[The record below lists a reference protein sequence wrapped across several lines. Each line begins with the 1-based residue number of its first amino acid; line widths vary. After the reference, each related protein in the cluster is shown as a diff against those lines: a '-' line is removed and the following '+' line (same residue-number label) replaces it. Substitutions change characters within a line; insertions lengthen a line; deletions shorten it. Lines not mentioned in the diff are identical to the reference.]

1 MFEALAKAR
10 KKVDGEKSITYYYTL
25 VDCCSNQPYI
35 YPEGHYLAGYAM
47 YIMYDGNYNGYS
59 PDDVIATGSII
70 TSIEDSLGF
79 TVSGC
84 MLLKPATAPIGN
96 PPINLQN
103 WWDVFYA
110 NLNTT
115 PMCCDCNSSCNSL
128 FFQII
133 STGNIEY
140 GQTIYSFVGPTGNYG
155 GSNYYELAISDGITT
170 DYLYIWY
177 STQELIWYLTTTLGD
192 TTAAGSVLNSMDPI
206 PAYENVITEWE
217 PVNDKFRFQS
227 YICKT
232 PKPVVPPSEYKYPEE
247 RYQLTCCSTGE
258 ALVVNGLP
266 GVFVFQGLTSNNNHP
281 DDFLEVV
288 LTTIKDINANVIT
301 GCYRLTEAE
310 CFEEWEEVLW
320 QDFFVETEC
329 VSTCQECLPK
339 PVIIPPVT
347 NHKMIYPDFIIN
359 NADPIDAEQIFCAFG
374 DANYE
379 KVLALRYGIQFCCPT
394 DLMQS
399 TIEHEILK
407 MDITEDPN
415 ACCPVA
421 PLPGTCKKY
430 SVVIPM
436 EVEGHLYFKDCSGI
450 KRTVMFYS
458 FSTPYE
464 VFVCG
469 ITGQTSADIY
479 ILANNQDL
487 LQVQFSEGVDCN

>member
-1 MFEALAKAR
+1 MAKTPETP
-10 KKVDGEKSITYYYTL
+10 KNKYYTII
-25 VDCCSNQPYI
+25 DCCSNQAYVYPTGHPY
-35 YPEGHYLAGYAM
+35 AGTPV
-47 YIMYDGNYNGYS
+47 YIKYTGVFFD
-59 PDDVIATGSII
+59 IAPIDIVSNFEII
-70 TSIEDSLGF
+70 TSFTDS
-79 TVSGC
+79 SGNVTNGC
-84 MLLKPATAPIGN
+84 FILKSAN
-96 PPINLQN
+96 PPAGPDPVNTQN
-103 WWDVFYA
+103 WFDAIYTGLV
-110 NLNTT
+110 TT
-115 PMCCDCNSSCNSL
+115 PMCCDCNTACNSL
-128 FFQII
+128 FFQWVGVDDI
-133 STGNIEY
+133 TL
-140 GQTIYSFVGPTGNYG
+140 GQPIYSFVGPTGTYDG
-155 GSNYYELAISDGITT
+155 HNYYEILNTWIHPVVFVWFSVD
-170 DYLYIWY
+170 DQVWY
-177 STQELIWYLTTTLGD
+177 SSTVLGD
-192 TTAAGSVLNSMDPI
+192 VLTIIDTLNLTDSV
-206 PAYENVITEWE
+206 PATEGAITRW
-217 PVNDKFRFQS
+217 VSGKFQS
-227 YICKT
+227 YICKAIE
-232 PKPVVPPSEYKYPEE
+232 PIIPVVNPALTYPEE

-266 GVFVFQGLTSNNNHP
+266 GVFVFQGITSNNNHP

-301 GCYRLTEAE
+301 GCYRVTEAE

-347 NHKMIYPDFIIN
+347 NHKIIYPDFIVN
-359 NADPIDAEQIFCAFG
+359 NAEPFDAEQIFCAFG

-407 MDITEDPN
+407 MDIAEDPN

-430 SVVIPM
+430 SVIIPIN
-436 EVEGHLYFKDCSGI
+436 VEGYLYFKDCNRVV
-450 KRTVMFYS
+450 RTVMFYS
-458 FSTPYE
+458 ASTPYE

-469 ITGQTSADIY
+469 TTGQTSADIY